1 MQQVSLQNS
10 LQKTNSQL
18 TERFGSVEVFLERF
32 NPSFQMEICGDSN
45 DCYFGEYPTLTEIR
59 KNYGDK
65 VPTSWLIPQL
75 YNLSEYCGVKEK
87 LEGAPLKE
95 TAFVIATEFYYLKIS
110 EIMLFFHRFKTGRY
124 GRFYGNV
131 DPLVITTSL
140 RDFIVE
146 RNNAYMKK
154 EQEEYWRKQEES
166 RKNAI
171 TWEEY
176 CKRKGIEG
184 KPNPLAQ
191 FTEK

>member
-45 DCYFGEYPTLTEIR
+45 DCYFGEYPTLAEIR

-95 TAFVIATEFYYLKIS
+95 TAFVIASTYYYFKVTEL
-110 EIMLFFHRFKTGRY
+110 MLFFHRFKSGRY

-131 DPLVITTSL
+131 DPLVITTAL
-140 RDFIVE
+140 RDFAQERINAIVAKESEE
-146 RNNAYMKK
+146 RDRELE
-154 EQEEYWRKQEES
+154 EQW
-166 RKNAI
+166 KNSI

-176 CKRKGIEG
+176 CRLTNQEG
-184 KPNPLAQ
+184 RLNHI
-191 FTEK
+191 

>member
-10 LQKTNSQL
+10 LQKINSQL

>member
-45 DCYFGEYPTLTEIR
+45 DCYFGEYPTLAEIR